1 MEPALLTIG
10 IPTRNR
16 AGYLRDL
23 LAALEFQSRDPIVAE
38 CGLEILVSDNASTDD
53 TGTLARSTAD
63 RLPILR
69 YWRNDENIGARG
81 NYHKLVHQATGR
93 FVWII
98 GDDDLLLP
106 GGLAHGLRSLR
117 DDPDLA
123 LLILFDTRYNP
134 RIQRPARF
142 ASYRNYIRE
151 CARVHPHA
159 LVEHTLTT
167 SNIYR
172 ADAFDRVFAKE
183 KEATD
188 FLHMYGMARGL
199 KNRGGAVQVSA
210 FPTIQVRDSRAPA
223 VDAVWPTDLERS
235 WLEYLGWLRDQ
246 FDVPELRP
254 ELAIDH
260 IRRELIRKITRH
272 PIRYVCDNLHA
283 LKQPQAWW
291 WFLKRL
297 FFHGRHRRP

>member
-1 MEPALLTIG
+1 MERVLLTIG

-23 LAALEFQSRDPIVAE
+23 LEALEVQAREPIVAE

-53 TGTLARSTAD
+53 TGTLAQSVAA

-69 YWRNDENIGARG
+69 YWRNEENIGARG
-81 NYHKLVHQATGR
+81 NYHKLVHHAAGQYL
-93 FVWII
+93 WII

-106 GGLAHGLRSLR
+106 GGLAHSLKTLR
-117 DDPDLA
+117 DDPALS
-123 LLILFDTRYNP
+123 LLIHFDTRYNP

-142 ASYRNYIRE
+142 ATYRDYIRE
-151 CARVHPHA
+151 CARVHTHA
-159 LVEHTLTT
+159 LVEHTLTS

-172 ADAFDRVFAKE
+172 ANAFDRIFAKE

-199 KNRGGAVQVSA
+199 QQQGGAIQVAA

-235 WLEYLGWLRDQ
+235 WLEYLGWLRGQ

-254 ELAIDH
+254 ELAIEH
-260 IRRELIRKITRH
+260 IRRELVRKITRH
-272 PIRYVCDNLHA
+272 PIRYIRDNLHA
-283 LKQPQAWW
+283 LRQPQAWW

-297 FFHGRHRRP
+297 FFHGRRRQP